1 MFNCLFYYNSDLRIY
16 TVVKQALPT
25 LHGVPLGI
33 TRTVSL
39 KKRGGGSNPT
49 VSDQVDFQICL

>member
-1 MFNCLFYYNSDLRIY
+1 MFNRVFCYKSDLRIY
-16 TVVKQALPT
+16 TVVNQALPT

-39 KKRGGGSNPT
+39 KKRGGGNPT
-49 VSDQVDFQICL
+49 ISDQVDFQICL